1 MSSSTSSSSSAPNA
15 INVHTAR
22 LLSYMP
28 GAGTSNVKPDFDKL
42 MAEVHHDDK
51 TLVSNVIKTMQV
63 LRTHD
68 FVHNF
73 EVVRNKKGYDVVGTL
88 ASNFNQE
95 LIITSAD
102 FEILQSVSSA
112 RVNTVMVQV
121 SGKALELV
129 VRVFA
134 HDTPI
139 TFSTVQV
146 SHINKKTRWF

>member
-1 MSSSTSSSSSAPNA
+1 MSSGSSSITTSNSGNE
-15 INVHTAR
+15 HTAR
-22 LLSYMP
+22 LLSFMP
-28 GAGTSNVKPDFDKL
+28 GRGASTVRADLDKL
-42 MAEVHHDDK
+42 LAEVHPDDK

-102 FEILQSVSSA
+102 FEIMQSVSSA

>member
-1 MSSSTSSSSSAPNA
+1 MSFLPGVGKSTTK
-15 INVHTAR
+15 IDYEKLLELVH
-22 LLSYMP
+22 P
-28 GAGTSNVKPDFDKL
+28 
-42 MAEVHHDDK
+42 EDK
-51 TLVSNVIKTMQV
+51 TLVCNVIKTMQI

-68 FVHNF
+68 FV
-73 EVVRNKKGYDVVGTL
+73 RNLEIVNHKKGYDIVGTL
-88 ASNFNQE
+88 ASNFDNE

-102 FEILQSVSSA
+102 FEILQSVSCA

-134 HDTPI
+134 QDTPI

>member
-1 MSSSTSSSSSAPNA
+1 MSAGTSASAA
-15 INVHTAR
+15 KDHTAN

-28 GAGTSNVKPDFDKL
+28 GAGKL
-42 MAEVHHDDK
+42 AAKIDYERLLEKVHPEDK
-51 TLVSNVIKTMQV
+51 TLVCNVIQTMQI
-63 LRTHD
+63 LRSHD
-68 FVHNF
+68 FVRNF
-73 EVVRNKKGYDVVGTL
+73 EIVKHKKGYDIVGTL
-88 ASNFNQE
+88 ASNFDNE

-102 FEILQSVSSA
+102 FEILQSVSCA

-121 SGKALELV
+121 SAKALELV

-146 SHINKKTRWF
+146 SHINKKTRWL

>member
-1 MSSSTSSSSSAPNA
+1 MASTSSAANS
-15 INVHTAR
+15 HTAN
-22 LLSYMP
+22 LMSFMP
-28 GAGTSNVKPDFDKL
+28 GAGKSVVKTDFDKL
-42 MAEVHHDDK
+42 LAEVHPEDK

-68 FVHNF
+68 FVFNF

-88 ASNFNQE
+88 ASNFDHE

-102 FEILQSVSSA
+102 FEILQSVSCA

-146 SHINKKTRWF
+146 SHINKKTRWL